1 MAWLGIARYRRA
13 EDGFVIAREALRY
26 AQEGWWDKAPTA
38 RPVSLALAN
47 FFSPLFSERGPV
59 LRHRRE
65 RPVMEGEKMSD
76 AHRSFSLSYRTCLP
90 D

>member
-47 FFSPLFSERGPV
+47 FFLPFFVNEVRYCGIEENGP
-59 LRHRRE
+59 
-65 RPVMEGEKMSD
+65 
-76 AHRSFSLSYRTCLP
+76 
-90 D
+90 